1 MSESINPSQATVA
14 DDEIDLRELFA
25 VIWQGKWI
33 IIAVTAVFAVASVF
47 YALSLPNIYKSEA
60 LLAPAAEQKSAGLS
74 GQLGGLAALAGVS
87 LGSGAGVDKTAL
99 AIQIIQSREF
109 VSRFIQ
115 KHDIL
120 IPLFATKSWQSDTNE
135 LIIDS
140 EIYNF
145 TSATWVRNVK
155 EPLKAEPS
163 MQEAYKAFIELLTV
177 STEKTSG
184 LVTVAIEHQ
193 SPYIAQKWVNA
204 LVQDI
209 NDEMRRRDM
218 QEAQRSIDYLSKQI
232 SETALSEVR
241 ATLFS
246 LIEEQTKTLMLANV
260 RDEYAFQTIDP
271 AIVPELKFAPK
282 RALIVAVATVL
293 AAMLAVFGVLLIS
306 LFRKPS

>member
-1 MSESINPSQATVA
+1 MSDNLYRPQQTAA

-33 IIAVTAVFAVASVF
+33 IIAVTAVFAVASVL

-60 LLAPAAEQKSAGLS
+60 LLAPASEQQGSSLS

-87 LGSGAGVDKTAL
+87 LGGAGEIDKTTL
-99 AIQIIQSREF
+99 AIQIMQSREF
-109 VSRFIQ
+109 VSRFIE

-120 IPLFATKSWQSDTNE
+120 IPLFATQSWQPDTNE
-135 LIIDS
+135 LIIDP
-140 EIYNF
+140 EIYNA
-145 TSATWVRNVK
+145 TTATWVRKVK
-155 EPLKAEPS
+155 SPLKAQPS
-163 MQEAYKAFIELLTV
+163 MQEAHKAFTELLTV

-193 SPYIAQKWVNA
+193 SPYLAHKWVKA

-218 QEAQRSIDYLSKQI
+218 QEAQRSINYLSKQI
-232 SETALSEVR
+232 NETALSEVR

-246 LIEEQTKTLMLANV
+246 LIEEQTKTLMLTSV

-293 AAMLAVFGVLLIS
+293 AGMLAVFGVLLIS
-306 LFRKPS
+306 LFRKSS

>member
-1 MSESINPSQATVA
+1 MSDQVQQPLSQVS
-14 DDEIDLRELFA
+14 DDEIDLRELFSI
-25 VIWQGKWI
+25 IWQGKWI
-33 IIAVTAVFAVASVF
+33 IIVFTAVIAIASVL

-60 LLAPAAEQKSAGLS
+60 LLAPASEQKGAGLS

-87 LGSGAGVDKTAL
+87 IGGTGEIDKATL
-99 AIQIIQSREF
+99 AIQIMQSREF
-109 VSRFIQ
+109 VSRFIE

-120 IPLFATKSWQSDTNE
+120 IPLFATQSWQPDTNE
-135 LIIDS
+135 LIIDP
-140 EIYNF
+140 EIYN
-145 TSATWVRNVK
+145 TTTATWVRKVK
-155 EPLKAEPS
+155 APLKAEPS
-163 MQEAYKAFIELLTV
+163 MQEAHKAFIKLLTV

-184 LVTVAIEHQ
+184 LVTVAVEHH
-193 SPYIAQKWVNA
+193 SPYIAHKWVKA

-218 QEAQRSIDYLSKQI
+218 QEAQRSINYLSKQI
-232 SETALSEVR
+232 NETTLSEVR

-246 LIEEQTKTLMLANV
+246 LIEEQTKTLMLTSV

-293 AAMLAVFGVLLIS
+293 AGMLAVFGVLLIS
-306 LFRKPS
+306 LFRKSS

>member
-1 MSESINPSQATVA
+1 MMENVNTQSTVA
-14 DDEIDLRELFA
+14 NDEIDLRELFS
-25 VIWQGKWI
+25 VIWQGRWI
-33 IIAVTAVFAVASVF
+33 ITVITALFAVVSVL

-60 LLAPAAEQKSAGLS
+60 LLAPASEQQGSSLS

-87 LGSGAGVDKTAL
+87 LGGAGEIDKTTL
-99 AIQIIQSREF
+99 AIQIMQSREF
-109 VSRFIQ
+109 VSRFIE

-120 IPLFATKSWQSDTNE
+120 IPLFAAQGWQPETNN
-135 LIIDS
+135 LNLDPD
-140 EIYNF
+140 IYNIA
-145 TSATWVRNVK
+145 TATWVRKVK
-155 EPLKAEPS
+155 APLKAQPS
-163 MQEAYKAFIELLTV
+163 MQEAHKAFIDLLTV

-193 SPYIAQKWVNA
+193 SPYLAQKWVRA

-209 NDEMRRRDM
+209 NDEMRHRDM
-218 QEAQRSIDYLSKQI
+218 QEAQRSINYLSKQI
-232 SETALSEVR
+232 NETALSEVR

-246 LIEEQTKTLMLANV
+246 LIEEQTKTLMLTSV

-293 AAMLAVFGVLLIS
+293 AGLLAVFGVLLIS
-306 LFRKPS
+306 LFRKSS

>member
-1 MSESINPSQATVA
+1 MSDQVKQPVSQVA

-33 IIAVTAVFAVASVF
+33 IIAVTAIFAVAAVF

-120 IPLFATKSWQSDTNE
+120 IPLFATKSWQPDTNE
-135 LIIDS
+135 LIIDP
-140 EIYNF
+140 EIYN
-145 TSATWVRNVK
+145 TTTATWVRKVK
-155 EPLKAEPS
+155 APLKAEPS
-163 MQEAYKAFIELLTV
+163 MQEAHKAFIKLLTV

-193 SPYIAQKWVNA
+193 SPYLAHKWVKA

-218 QEAQRSIDYLSKQI
+218 QEAHRSINYLSKQI
-232 SETALSEVR
+232 NETTLSEVR

-246 LIEEQTKTLMLANV
+246 LIEEQTKTLMLTSV

-306 LFRKPS
+306 LFRKSS

>member
-1 MSESINPSQATVA
+1 MENVNTQSTVA
-14 DDEIDLRELFA
+14 NDEIDLRELFS

-33 IIAVTAVFAVASVF
+33 IVAITTVFAIASVL

-60 LLAPAAEQKSAGLS
+60 LLAPASEQQGGSLS

-87 LGSGAGVDKTAL
+87 LGGAGEIDKTTL
-99 AIQIIQSREF
+99 AIQVMQSREF
-109 VSRFIQ
+109 ISRFIE

-120 IPLFATKSWQSDTNE
+120 IPLFATQSWQPDTNQ
-135 LIIDS
+135 LIIDP
-140 EIYNF
+140 EIYNSA
-145 TSATWVRNVK
+145 TATWVRKVK
-155 EPLKAEPS
+155 SPLKAQPS
-163 MQEAYKAFIELLTV
+163 MQEAHKAFIELLTV

-184 LVTVAIEHQ
+184 LVTVAIEHH
-193 SPYIAQKWVNA
+193 SPYLAHKWVNA

-218 QEAQRSIDYLSKQI
+218 QEAQRSINYLSKQI
-232 SETALSEVR
+232 NETALSEVR

-246 LIEEQTKTLMLANV
+246 LIEEQTKTLMLTSV